1 MRSRSGPTTP
11 PHRRYRPVAAASPT
25 SAVPVPASAVAASA
39 ASPGSAFSAIRSSG
53 IVLAAVLF
61 LVFSGCATL
70 QEMAAL
76 SNVEFSLDRLS
87 NVRLAGIELDRIR
100 DYSDLGYADAA
111 RLTLAVSRNELPLA
125 FDLHL
130 LAENPADNATTARLM
145 QMDWTLLLEDR
156 ETLSG
161 VFDREVRLPP
171 GQPTDVPI
179 AISLD
184 LLEFFDGSAQDL
196 LELALS
202 LAGHEGEPKE
212 VALRA
217 TPTIDTALGP
227 MRYPRPITIVA
238 GRTPGF

>member
-1 MRSRSGPTTP
+1 MQI
-11 PHRRYRPVAAASPT
+11 RPLP
-25 SAVPVPASAVAASA
+25 AVPALPAVTALPA
-39 ASPGSAFSAIRSSG
+39 PAFSALRLLG
-53 IVLAAVLF
+53 IALSAVLL

-76 SNVEFSLDRLS
+76 RNVEFSLDRLS
-87 NVRLAGIELDRIR
+87 NVQLAGIELDRIR
-100 DYSDLGYADAA
+100 SYNDLGYADAA

-125 FDLHL
+125 FQLHL
-130 LAENPADNATTARLM
+130 LAENPEDNSTTARLV
-145 QMDWTLLLEDR
+145 QMDWTLLLQDR

-161 VFDREVRLPP
+161 VFDGEVRLPP

-179 AISLD
+179 TISLD

-202 LAGHEGEPKE
+202 LAGHGGEPKE

-217 TPTIDTALGP
+217 TPTIDTAFGP
-227 MRYPRPITIVA
+227 MRYPQPITIVS
-238 GRTPGF
+238 GRTLGKAPGR